1 MLFLSVYAS
10 DLMQFN
16 HLTTLEIRG
25 TGSHQNLNFLMDEPL
40 PMIKH
45 VNFESIELIGDEQ
58 MKKKMSLSQHPSETY
73 DYVPESERVTYNV
86 SLELKE
92 EVQIVSYEVY
102 RMEMQKSKE
111 PTFYGWTHLNVLRIH
126 KCHLDEVH
134 WEMFDGLQNLQ
145 HLSLEHNEIKIIPP
159 FAFYGALHIR
169 SLSLARNSILD
180 MNYRALAGLLDLEKL
195 DLSNNNLTKLSE
207 MSFPPFPKLEKIDL
221 RLNPI
226 KFIFPMTFGVMNM
239 TRNLVLGS
247 ELAMLDLSIGSSFTA
262 LEQLTTLILQNVS
275 IPMLNQ
281 IVFRGLKNVRNLK
294 MSGFIK
300 RIEFDAFAEM
310 PFLRELTLSNCQIIE
325 ISMDAFFGVRNL
337 EIIDL
342 SNNQIRFIPPGIFEE
357 QKQLTEIYLQGNQ
370 LSILPRG
377 FFNNPHVKLIRLID
391 NPWVCSCD
399 MRSWRQAITNRVR
412 STRLSSSKSTCSVD
426 PQTGFET
433 CADAQTN
440 QYSYQFDNKM
450 SPRCDGGPKEFQY
463 RSVYY
468 TLRHNIECQQMGSDA
483 PQVQQKQKLNYIYSG
498 DVKSV
503 HHQMDKMRVK
513 HKYSMTMEKM
523 NLMAKLL
530 NEKQQNVKQNV
541 KTSVVNHSN
550 NVFQLEREHFN
561 GGNGKTLRKQAYQ
574 QKIKNTL
581 NAKRNGDIIKEQEIT
596 NNIAF

>member
-1 MLFLSVYAS
+1 MAS
-10 DLMQFN
+10 DLLQFN
-16 HLTTLEIRG
+16 NLATLEIRG

-40 PMIKH
+40 PMVKH
-45 VNFESIELIGDEQ
+45 VNFESIQLIGDEQ
-58 MKKKMSLSQHPSETY
+58 MKKKMSLGQHPSETY

-111 PTFYGWTHLNVLRIH
+111 PTFYGWTNLNVLRIH

-145 HLSLEHNEIKIIPP
+145 HLSLEHNDIKIVPP

-221 RLNPI
+221 RSNPI

-239 TRNLVLGS
+239 TKQLILGS
-247 ELAMLDLSIGSSFTA
+247 DLGVLDLSIGSSFVA
-262 LEQLTTLILQNVS
+262 LEQLTMLTLRNVS

-281 IVFRGLKNVRNLK
+281 MVFKGLKNVRTLK
-294 MSGFIK
+294 MSGFVK

-310 PFLRELTLSNCQIIE
+310 PFLRELTLSSCKIIE

-337 EIIDL
+337 EIVDL
-342 SNNQIRFIPPGIFEE
+342 SNNRISFIPPGIFEE
-357 QKQLTEIYLQGNQ
+357 QKQLKEIYLQGNQ
-370 LSILPRG
+370 LSTLPKR
-377 FFNNPHVKLIRLID
+377 FFDNPTVKLIRLID
-391 NPWVCSCD
+391 NPWICTCD

-412 STRLSSSKSTCSVD
+412 STRLSSSKRTCAVD
-426 PQTGFET
+426 PQTGFESCT
-433 CADAQTN
+433 EALTN

-450 SPRCDGGPKEFQY
+450 SPRCDGGPSEFQY

-468 TLRHNIECQQMGSDA
+468 TLRHNIKCQQQPANDQPLMGKIEQ
-483 PQVQQKQKLNYIYSG
+483 PQYIYSG
-498 DVKSV
+498 DAKNV
-503 HHQMDKMRVK
+503 HHQMDKLRLK
-513 HKYSMTMEKM
+513 HKYSMTIEKM
-523 NLMAKLL
+523 NLMEKLL
-530 NEKQQNVKQNV
+530 NEQKNEKLKTKPVEVKQPGLPF
-541 KTSVVNHSN
+541 KM
-550 NVFQLEREHFN
+550 ERKQHFS
-561 GGNGKTLRKQAYQ
+561 GDKKALRKQAYQ
-574 QKIKNTL
+574 NKIKNTL
-581 NAKRNGDIIKEQEIT
+581 QLNAKRNILKEQEIT
-596 NNIAF
+596 NNIAY